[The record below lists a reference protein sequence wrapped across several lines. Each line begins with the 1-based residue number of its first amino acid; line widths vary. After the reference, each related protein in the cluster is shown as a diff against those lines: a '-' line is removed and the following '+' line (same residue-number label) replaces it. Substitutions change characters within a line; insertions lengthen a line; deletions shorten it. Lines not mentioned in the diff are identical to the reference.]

1 MSSPF
6 FTGELKSANNAW
18 MRPDT
23 WLPTSTVTTA
33 CRLPEVLTRE
43 TTLPRSAVDGLVFG
57 SRIATGHESID
68 EKHDDENDC
77 DQPDEACAGK
87 LFEQVR
93 IRSDVARSSRPS
105 VDQSGAA
112 AFP

>member
-6 FTGELKSANNAW
+6 FTGELKSANNSW

-33 CRLPEVLTRE
+33 CRLPDVLTRE
-43 TTLPRSAVDGLVFG
+43 TTLPRSTVDGLVFG
-57 SRIATGHESID
+57 SRVATGQESI
-68 EKHDDENDC
+68 EKEEDDEDDRN
-77 DQPDEACAGK
+77 QPDQASAGK

-93 IRSDVARSSRPS
+93 IRSDVARFSRTS